1 MATIQIRDVPD
12 DVYETIRRR
21 ARQAGQSL
29 QAYMRDQIVAQGSRP
44 TSRELLEQWE
54 QELHAQ
60 PTAVTAE
67 EIVRILREERSR

>member
-1 MATIQIRDVPD
+1 
-12 DVYETIRRR
+12 
-21 ARQAGQSL
+21 
-29 QAYMRDQIVAQGSRP
+29 MRDQIVAQGSRP